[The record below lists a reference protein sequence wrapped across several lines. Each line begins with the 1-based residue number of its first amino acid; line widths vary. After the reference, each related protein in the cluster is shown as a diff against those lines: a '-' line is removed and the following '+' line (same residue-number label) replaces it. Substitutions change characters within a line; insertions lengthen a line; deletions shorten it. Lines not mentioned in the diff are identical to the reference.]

1 VELAGTVIYAMFFQ
15 CFNLLL
21 GGLILVQ
28 TFICILMTMFSSYQ
42 VTRDSSGMMEN
53 RSHASIHGIDM
64 VDLKLTLKKI
74 V

>member
-1 VELAGTVIYAMFFQ
+1 VELAGTVIYPMFFQ
-15 CFNLLL
+15 CFNLIL

-53 RSHASIHGIDM
+53 RSHASVHGIDM